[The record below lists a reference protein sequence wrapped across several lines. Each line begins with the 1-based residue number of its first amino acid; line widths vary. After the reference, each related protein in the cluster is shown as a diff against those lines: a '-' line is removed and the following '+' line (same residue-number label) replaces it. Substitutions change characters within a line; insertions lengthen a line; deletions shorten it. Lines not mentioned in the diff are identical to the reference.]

1 MPLDPSG
8 RMYVRKMMLNEA
20 MAVLTQNK
28 FLEGTDK
35 VILEGNYLKVK
46 MTSARSMPG
55 KLEVK
60 FCSDRVVVII

>member
-35 VILEGNYLKVK
+35 VILKGNYLKVK
-46 MTSARSMPG
+46 MTSPRSMPG

>member
-1 MPLDPSG
+1 
-8 RMYVRKMMLNEA
+8 MYVRKNMLNEA
-20 MAVLTQNK
+20 MAVLTKNK
-28 FLEGTDK
+28 YLEGTDR